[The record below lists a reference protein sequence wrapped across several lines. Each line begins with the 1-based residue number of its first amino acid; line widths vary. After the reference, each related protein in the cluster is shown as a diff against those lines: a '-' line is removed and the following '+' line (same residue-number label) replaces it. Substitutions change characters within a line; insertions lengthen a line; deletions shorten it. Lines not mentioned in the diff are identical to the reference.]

1 MRLARSLVIILGGL
15 FALNLVGCRAK
26 SKRPPPSK
34 TSASV
39 VTAAAADAG
48 IPRPNVSHFQTRPVD
63 IGEYSV
69 LRSRATT
76 AIQLAANT
84 KTPPNDALVTLV
96 QALTDAPGSAV
107 LAIELAKAAARAH
120 DQRRLQRYLQIAQP
134 LTAAQPNLSKI
145 LHSIAKD
152 RDSKTILKNRENADE
167 SLQGPKPTQNLTGVV
182 KFDDVCAWVKKS
194 FAEGRPPVND
204 VGLQGTGSIEC
215 QLLDSFV
222 LAPDILAVPVV
233 AVARGQ
239 GERVFAWVA
248 VKFNGMMWLS
258 RSLVETSAPTFH
270 PHGNGFSIELQRAA
284 AYRGGLPELTAYISE
299 RHTVIDVALNEQ
311 EVLEQH
317 RICVMTFDVEPP
329 QTSAPIIL
337 HSRTERTLVDPNDKS
352 LPKGYSHSPNVGKL
366 IEQTF
371 QLQWGDNRV
380 TLTSTGATGA
390 KGVEQVLFGQ

>member
-1 MRLARSLVIILGGL
+1 LVIILGGL

-26 SKRPPPSK
+26 SKRPTPAK

-39 VTAAAADAG
+39 VTAAATDAG
-48 IPRPNVSHFQTRPVD
+48 TLRPNVSHFQTRPVD
-63 IGEYSV
+63 IGEYSA
-69 LRSRATT
+69 LRSRVTS
-76 AIQLAANT
+76 AIRLAANT
-84 KTPPNDALVTLV
+84 KTPPNDALMALV

-120 DQRRLQRYLQIAQP
+120 DQRRFQRYVQIAQP
-134 LTAAQPNLSKI
+134 LTATQPRLSKMLRSVATDKDSKI
-145 LHSIAKD
+145 L
-152 RDSKTILKNRENADE
+152 LKNRESAE
-167 SLQGPKPTQNLTGVV
+167 AASLGGSPSQKIDGV
-182 KFDDVCAWVKKS
+182 DTLETVCAWVKKS

-204 VGLQGTGSIEC
+204 VGLQGTNSIEC
-215 QLLDSFV
+215 QLLDS
-222 LAPDILAVPVV
+222 LALTQDIQAVPVV

-248 VKFNGMMWLS
+248 AKFKGTVWLS

-270 PHGNGFSIELQRAA
+270 PDGNGFSIELQRTA

-299 RHTVIDVALNEQ
+299 RRTVIDVALNEQ

-317 RICVMTFDVEPP
+317 RIRVMTFDLDPP
-329 QTSAPIIL
+329 QISAPIVL
-337 HSRTERTLVDPNDKS
+337 HSRTERTVVDPNDKS
-352 LPKGYSHSPNVGKL
+352 LPKGYSHSPDVGKL
-366 IEQTF
+366 IELTF

-380 TLTSTGATGA
+380 TLTPTGATGA